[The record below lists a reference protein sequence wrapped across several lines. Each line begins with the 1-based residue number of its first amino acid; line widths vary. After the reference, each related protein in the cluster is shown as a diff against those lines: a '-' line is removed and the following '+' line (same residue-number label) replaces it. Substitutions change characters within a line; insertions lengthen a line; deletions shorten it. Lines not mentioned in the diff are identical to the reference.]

1 MAKLNSVGMKTNQT
15 SKVLMTVARTPP
27 AQATNQYREKNCR
40 VKKEPGVRLNGIPEL
55 PLEEENENR
64 QQHGQRNATA
74 LSPCPHRK
82 SRKLLPY
89 TCVKHLNPPLL

>member
-74 LSPCPHRK
+74 LAGALRIAQDRPGQTILVNLSGR
-82 SRKLLPY
+82 
-89 TCVKHLNPPLL
+89 